1 MPKHQNKKKINT
13 DVINAAFNPETR
25 SRIANITKL
34 SDPSTPSL
42 MKEGNN
48 KTRTKEGGGEHPLLS
63 LHQSVSEDGSA
74 IQQEQTIKLL
84 KKVSDITEKKQ
95 KTSTTTTSDNMNGNQ
110 HHNNS
115 VDNNTQM
122 KKSKVS
128 KALSMLIK
136 TIVINTLL
144 VLWIVLMHSVIN
156 NADIIDKS
164 SYPTIITDGY
174 DYILNTFQLLGVV
187 SYVQDFTKHI
197 TPLLPSISFDS
208 TTKRHFP
215 VDQFEQRIELGV
227 NLLRKYNDASGS
239 EATCESVL
247 QAIII
252 DKEKKNNRQ
261 QDNLLYLVSSSTS
274 TLNINENRILSQTL
288 LCLGEARLSM
298 YSDSSFSSS
307 KLIKR
312 GQLMKAKDSY
322 EAATAVDSTNTSAR
336 SGLGLVYLLLGVM
349 NHNDEDDSMNYIF
362 QSIQHLKAAIGLA
375 EVGDD
380 VRTAALHNLGL
391 AYIALDEKSSSTS
404 DKTTYF
410 LDWLATLR
418 STNDANLESLVLAG
432 NEGAALLQSGKVV
445 ESISSLESTSTEIC
459 TDNSFTSE
467 SCMIVQHNLAVA
479 RDAMYGENDEP
490 GIHYTELL
498 KKGTSA
504 STVYK
509 VARWNSDSSFGL
521 FVADPIGSEET
532 NFTLSDKA
540 NDLSVVE
547 VGEVEKEEPA
557 EASLVDEG
565 TRDDTHVE
573 DDIVDEETS
582 PNVELP
588 EEEEE
593 EVNTLPSGGWGL
605 KPQPQMQNAL
615 EALEKVATEGT
626 PRTRMLLALAR
637 ARVSSGDITGGV
649 DAVLSAINAAK
660 SDEETETSTLYLE
673 TLMEKLSE
681 KGVRQET
688 IPPISKEQAMPE
700 KRDFSVSELEMKL
713 ELERLKYKV
722 LEQDMKMQSMR
733 LGHQQI
739 LPQYDNRAIEYQ
751 QNIDNHMDNTPSQRQ
766 ALGIIKENVAEP
778 IKGEKKPVKLE
789 PVDPQPKPEMTAEE
803 APVLDEVEDDESE
816 SVILKPESSI
826 NTEVPST
833 DTEPEVVEEE
843 PVPPDNVKESEV
855 VVSNEGINIVDDGAD
870 IDLDLLEVPGK
881 QDTSTLNV
889 DTPVEEQPI
898 ELPKLFSPTLE
909 KPTEMSA
916 TARSKM
922 KVADAYL
929 DKGQYALA
937 SKQFLNVIRREPDH
951 LPAHLGY
958 ATVLERGG
966 KSKQIST
973 SALAYGEAAR
983 VAVTQG
989 DVVDPMGKAGSG
1001 GLAENILRRALQ
1013 LAKSSPIS
1021 DKLETLQKLS
1031 TYAHTNALAADIYYE
1046 IGLEIVNQGI
1056 DGNKKDEAVQAFC
1069 IANEFIVLR
1078 NDDDTPYHVKSMV
1091 QLAKIALEHDSNAN
1105 KVIDY
1110 FKMVK
1115 DVHMD
1120 DDVHVDLLVILGYA
1134 TVLERGGK
1142 SKQISTSAL
1151 AYGEAARVAVT
1162 QGDVVDPMGKAG
1174 SGGLAENILR
1184 RALQLAK
1191 SSPISDKLETLQK
1204 LSTYAHTN
1212 ALAADIYYEIGLEI
1226 VNQGIDGNKK
1236 DEAVQAFCIANEFIV
1251 LRNDDD
1257 TPYHVKSMVQL
1268 AKIALEHDSNANKV
1282 IDYFKMVKDV
1292 HMDDDV
1298 HVDLLVIVGRAHV
1311 SLGEIE
1317 TAISE
1322 FTRALSFPQSSSTA
1336 SAHYEMAMALK
1347 KSNADTQEIKTHFEK
1362 ALDMGVDATQEVI
1375 EALGERNMSVIRA
1388 LNRQYYQS
1396 MNRGGSADSSGGGG
1410 GILAGGGVGSQSSS
1424 VFAPQSKQEE
1434 ASTAG
1439 GSDTLSLLEQ
1449 GAQAYD
1455 GSEMGGE
1462 VEAESSLGSLK
1473 EKRETREFDRNI
1485 R

>member
-1 MPKHQNKKKINT
+1 
-13 DVINAAFNPETR
+13 
-25 SRIANITKL
+25 
-34 SDPSTPSL
+34 
-42 MKEGNN
+42 
-48 KTRTKEGGGEHPLLS
+48 
-63 LHQSVSEDGSA
+63 
-74 IQQEQTIKLL
+74 
-84 KKVSDITEKKQ
+84 
-95 KTSTTTTSDNMNGNQ
+95 
-110 HHNNS
+110 
-115 VDNNTQM
+115 
-122 KKSKVS
+122 
-128 KALSMLIK
+128 
-136 TIVINTLL
+136 
-144 VLWIVLMHSVIN
+144 
-156 NADIIDKS
+156 
-164 SYPTIITDGY
+164 
-174 DYILNTFQLLGVV
+174 
-187 SYVQDFTKHI
+187 
-197 TPLLPSISFDS
+197 
-208 TTKRHFP
+208 
-215 VDQFEQRIELGV
+215 
-227 NLLRKYNDASGS
+227 
-239 EATCESVL
+239 
-247 QAIII
+247 
-252 DKEKKNNRQ
+252 
-261 QDNLLYLVSSSTS
+261 
-274 TLNINENRILSQTL
+274 
-288 LCLGEARLSM
+288 M

-307 KLIKR
+307 NFIKR
-312 GQLMKAKDSY
+312 GQLMKTKDSY

-391 AYIALDEKSSSTS
+391 AYIALDEKSSSS
-404 DKTTYF
+404 EDKTTYF

-418 STNDANLESLVLAG
+418 STNDDAMVESLVLAG
-432 NEGAALLQSGKVV
+432 NDGAALLQSGKVA
-445 ESISSLESTSTEIC
+445 EAITSLESTATEIC
-459 TDNSFTSE
+459 TDNSLSE
-467 SCMIVQHNLAVA
+467 SCMIVKHNLAVA
-479 RDAMYGENDEP
+479 RDAMYGDNHEP

-498 KKGTSA
+498 QKGTS
-504 STVYK
+504 TVYDK

-521 FVADPIGSEET
+521 IRTIDPVSSEDT
-532 NFTLSDKA
+532 NFTLPSKA
-540 NDLSVVE
+540 NDPSGPG
-547 VGEVEKEEPA
+547 VGEIEEEEESA
-557 EASLVDEG
+557 EASLVDEK
-565 TRDDTHVE
+565 TRDDTDHVD

-605 KPQPQMQNAL
+605 KQQPQMQNAL
-615 EALEKVATEGT
+615 EALEKVATEGI

-649 DAVLSAINAAK
+649 DAVLLAISSAK
-660 SDEETETSTLYLE
+660 SEEETETSTLYLE

-681 KGVRQET
+681 EGVRQET
-688 IPPISKEQAMPE
+688 IPPVPKEHATPE
-700 KRDFSVSELEMKL
+700 KKDFSIIELEMKL
-713 ELERLKYKV
+713 ELERLRYKV

-733 LGHQQI
+733 LGSHQQV

-766 ALGIIKENVAEP
+766 AFGIIKENVAEP
-778 IKGEKKPVKLE
+778 IKVEKKPVKLE
-789 PVDPQPKPEMTAEE
+789 PTKPLESKPKTTLEE

-826 NTEVPST
+826 DTEVPST

-855 VVSNEGINIVDDGAD
+855 VVSNGSINIDDDDDAD
-870 IDLDLLEVPGK
+870 IDLDELEVPPEEQG
-881 QDTSTLNV
+881 TSTVNV

-909 KPTEMSA
+909 KPSDISA
-916 TARSKM
+916 TARSKIKM
-922 KVADAYL
+922 ADAYL
-929 DKGQYALA
+929 DKGQYTLA
-937 SKQFLNVIRREPDH
+937 SKQFLNVIKKEPNH

-966 KSKQIST
+966 KSKQIGT

-989 DVVDPMGKAGSG
+989 DVVDPMAKAGSG
-1001 GLAENILRRALQ
+1001 GLAENILRRALT
-1013 LAKSSPIS
+1013 LAKSSSTS

-1046 IGLEIVNQGI
+1046 IGLEMVNQGI
-1056 DGNKKDEAVQAFC
+1056 DDNKKDEAVKAFS
-1069 IANEFIVLR
+1069 IANEYIVLR
-1078 NDDDTPYHVKSMV
+1078 NDDDNPYHIKS
-1091 QLAKIALEHDSNAN
+1091 
-1105 KVIDY
+1105 VI
-1110 FKMVK
+1110 
-1115 DVHMD
+1115 
-1120 DDVHVDLLVILGYA
+1120 
-1134 TVLERGGK
+1134 
-1142 SKQISTSAL
+1142 
-1151 AYGEAARVAVT
+1151 
-1162 QGDVVDPMGKAG
+1162 
-1174 SGGLAENILR
+1174 
-1184 RALQLAK
+1184 
-1191 SSPISDKLETLQK
+1191 
-1204 LSTYAHTN
+1204 
-1212 ALAADIYYEIGLEI
+1212 
-1226 VNQGIDGNKK
+1226 
-1236 DEAVQAFCIANEFIV
+1236 
-1251 LRNDDD
+1251 
-1257 TPYHVKSMVQL
+1257 QL

-1336 SAHYEMAMALK
+1336 SAHYEMSMALK
-1347 KSNADTQEIKTHFEK
+1347 KSDGDTQEINTHFEK
-1362 ALDMGVDATQEVI
+1362 ALDLGMDATQEVI

-1396 MNRGGSADSSGGGG
+1396 MNRGGPADSSGGGG
-1410 GILAGGGVGSQSSS
+1410 GILNGGVGSQSSS
-1424 VFAPQSKQEE
+1424 VFAPQSKEE
-1434 ASTAG
+1434 DTSTVG

-1473 EKRETREFDRNI
+1473 EKRETYQTI

>member
-1 MPKHQNKKKINT
+1 MPKRQDKKETNT

-34 SDPSTPSL
+34 SSSLPDPSTPSL

-48 KTRTKEGGGEHPLLS
+48 KTRTKEGGAEHPLLS

-84 KKVSDITEKKQ
+84 KKVSDITEKKHQ
-95 KTSTTTTSDNMNGNQ
+95 SKSSDNNMNGNQ
-110 HHNNS
+110 HHNSQVNI
-115 VDNNTQM
+115 TQK
-122 KKSKVS
+122 KKSKIS
-128 KALSMLIK
+128 RALSMIIK
-136 TIVINTLL
+136 IIVINTLL

-156 NADIIDKS
+156 NADIDKS

-174 DYILNTFQLLGVV
+174 DYVLNTFQLLGVV

-197 TPLLPSISFDS
+197 TALLPSISFDS

-215 VDQFEQRIELGV
+215 MDQFEQRIELGV

-252 DKEKKNNRQ
+252 DKEKKNNLQ
-261 QDNLLYLVSSSTS
+261 QDNLLYLVSSTS

-362 QSIQHLKAAIGLA
+362 QSIQHLKAAVGLA
-375 EVGDD
+375 EEEDD
-380 VRTAALHNLGL
+380 ERTAAMHNLGL
-391 AYIALDEKSSSTS
+391 AYIALDEKSSSS
-404 DKTTYF
+404 EDKTTYF
-410 LDWLATLR
+410 LDWLATLQ

-445 ESISSLESTSTEIC
+445 EAITSLESTATEIC

-467 SCMIVQHNLAVA
+467 SCMIVKHNLAVA
-479 RDAMYGENDEP
+479 RDAMYGDDDEP

-498 KKGTSA
+498 NKGTLTT

-509 VARWNSDSSFGL
+509 VARWNSDSSLGRIN
-521 FVADPIGSEET
+521 VTDPVRSKET
-532 NFTLSDKA
+532 NFTLPSEA
-540 NDLSVVE
+540 NDPSGPGVSE
-547 VGEVEKEEPA
+547 IEEEESA
-557 EASLVDEG
+557 DASLVDEK
-565 TRDDTHVE
+565 TRDDTDHVD
-573 DDIVDEETS
+573 DDIVDEEETT

-588 EEEEE
+588 EEEEEE

-615 EALEKVATEGT
+615 EALEKVATEGI

-637 ARVSSGDITGGV
+637 ARVSSGDIAGGV
-649 DAVLSAINAAK
+649 DAALKAINASN
-660 SDEETETSTLYLE
+660 SDEETESSTLYLE

-681 KGVRQET
+681 EGVRQET

-700 KRDFSVSELEMKL
+700 KKDFSVSELQMKL
-713 ELERLKYKV
+713 ELERLRYKV
-722 LEQDMKMQSMR
+722 LEQDMKIQTMR
-733 LGHQQI
+733 LGSHQQI

-751 QNIDNHMDNTPSQRQ
+751 QNSDNHMDNTPSQRQ
-766 ALGIIKENVAEP
+766 AFGIIKESNAAET
-778 IKGEKKPVKLE
+778 IKVEKKHVKLE
-789 PVDPQPKPEMTAEE
+789 PSEPLESKPETTIEE
-803 APVLDEVEDDESE
+803 TSTLNEVEEDENE
-816 SVILKPESSI
+816 SVILK
-826 NTEVPST
+826 TEASVDTEASST
-833 DTEPEVVEEE
+833 DTEPEAVEEK
-843 PVPPDNVKESEV
+843 VPETVKESEV
-855 VVSNEGINIVDDGAD
+855 VVSDEDINVVDDDAD
-870 IDLDLLEVPGK
+870 IDLDLLEVSSGQ
-881 QDTSTLNV
+881 QDTSTPNV

-898 ELPKLFSPTLE
+898 ELPKLSSPTLE
-909 KPTEMSA
+909 KPTEISA
-916 TARSKM
+916 TAKSKLKM
-922 KVADAYL
+922 ADAYL

-937 SKQFLNVIRREPDH
+937 SKQFLNVIKKEPNH
-951 LPAHLGY
+951 LPAHIGY

-989 DVVDPMGKAGSG
+989 DVVDPMAKAGSG
-1001 GLAENILRRALQ
+1001 GLAEKILTRALT
-1013 LAKSSPIS
+1013 LAKSSLTS
-1021 DKLETLQKLS
+1021 DKLETLQQLS

-1046 IGLEIVNQGI
+1046 IGLEMVNQGI
-1056 DGNKKDEAVQAFC
+1056 EDNKKDEAVQAFS

-1078 NDDDTPYHVKSMV
+1078 NDDDTPYHIKSIIG
-1091 QLAKIALEHDSNAN
+1091 LAKIALEHD
-1105 KVIDY
+1105 
-1110 FKMVK
+1110 
-1115 DVHMD
+1115 
-1120 DDVHVDLLVILGYA
+1120 G
-1134 TVLERGGK
+1134 
-1142 SKQISTSAL
+1142 
-1151 AYGEAARVAVT
+1151 
-1162 QGDVVDPMGKAG
+1162 
-1174 SGGLAENILR
+1174 
-1184 RALQLAK
+1184 
-1191 SSPISDKLETLQK
+1191 
-1204 LSTYAHTN
+1204 
-1212 ALAADIYYEIGLEI
+1212 
-1226 VNQGIDGNKK
+1226 
-1236 DEAVQAFCIANEFIV
+1236 
-1251 LRNDDD
+1251 
-1257 TPYHVKSMVQL
+1257 
-1268 AKIALEHDSNANKV
+1268 NANKV

-1298 HVDLLVIVGRAHV
+1298 HVDLLVIVGRAHA

-1317 TAISE
+1317 AAISQ

-1336 SAHYEMAMALK
+1336 SAHYEMAVALK
-1347 KSNADTQEIKTHFEK
+1347 KSNGDTQEIKTHFEK

-1410 GILAGGGVGSQSSS
+1410 GILNGGVGSQSSS
-1424 VFAPQSKQEE
+1424 VFAPQSKEE
-1434 ASTAG
+1434 DTSTVG

>member
-1 MPKHQNKKKINT
+1 MPKHQNKKKTNT

-34 SDPSTPSL
+34 SDPSTTPSL

-95 KTSTTTTSDNMNGNQ
+95 KTSTTIDNMNGNQ
-110 HHNNS
+110 HHNS
-115 VDNNTQM
+115 QDNITQK

-128 KALSMLIK
+128 RALSMIVK
-136 TIVINTLL
+136 IIVINILL

-164 SYPTIITDGY
+164 SYPTITDGY
-174 DYILNTFQLLGVV
+174 DYVLNTFQLLGIV
-187 SYVQDFTKHI
+187 SYVQNFTKHI
-197 TPLLPSISFDS
+197 TTLLPSISFDS

-215 VDQFEQRIELGV
+215 MDQFEQRIELGV

-239 EATCESVL
+239 ETTCQSVL

-252 DKEKKNNRQ
+252 DKEKKNGRQ
-261 QDNLLYLVSSSTS
+261 QDNLLYQVSSSMS
-274 TLNINENRILSQTL
+274 TLNSNENKILLQSL
-288 LCLGEARLSM
+288 LCLGEARLAM

-307 KLIKR
+307 KIVKR
-312 GQLMKAKDSY
+312 GQLMKAKERYD
-322 EAATAVDSTNTSAR
+322 AATAVDSTNTSAR

-349 NHNDEDDSMNYIF
+349 NHYDEGDSMNDIF
-362 QSIQHLKAAIGLA
+362 QSIQHIKAAVSLS
-375 EVGDD
+375 EEGDD
-380 VRTAALHNLGL
+380 IRIAALHNLGL

-404 DKTTYF
+404 DETTHF
-410 LDWLATLR
+410 LDWLASLR
-418 STNDANLESLVLAG
+418 STNDDAMVESLVLAG
-432 NEGAALLQSGKVV
+432 NEGAALLKSGKVV
-445 ESISSLESTSTEIC
+445 EAISSLESTASEIC

-467 SCMIVQHNLAVA
+467 SCMIVKHNLAVA

-490 GIHYTELL
+490 GINYTELL
-498 KKGTSA
+498 QKGTST
-504 STVYK
+504 STVYDK
-509 VARWNSDSSFGL
+509 VARWNSDSSLGL

-532 NFTLSDKA
+532 NFTLSAKA

-547 VGEVEKEEPA
+547 VGEIEKEEPA
-557 EASLVDEG
+557 VASLADGG

-637 ARVSSGDITGGV
+637 ARVSSGDIAGGV
-649 DAVLSAINAAK
+649 DAVLKAINVAK
-660 SDEETETSTLYLE
+660 SDEETEASTLYLE

-681 KGVRQET
+681 EDVRQET
-688 IPPISKEQAMPE
+688 IPPVRKEHSTPG
-700 KRDFSVSELEMKL
+700 KKDFSIIELEMKL
-713 ELERLKYKV
+713 ELERLRYKV

-733 LGHQQI
+733 LGSHHQT

-766 ALGIIKENVAEP
+766 AFGIIKESVAAET
-778 IKGEKKPVKLE
+778 ITVEKKPVKLE
-789 PVDPQPKPEMTAEE
+789 PVDPQPRPEMTAEE

-816 SVILKPESSI
+816 SVILNPESSI
-826 NTEVPST
+826 DTEVPST

-843 PVPPDNVKESEV
+843 PVPPDSVKESEV
-855 VVSNEGINIVDDGAD
+855 VVSNEDINIDNDDDAD
-870 IDLDLLEVPGK
+870 IDLDLLEVPPEEQG
-881 QDTSTLNV
+881 TSTVNV

-909 KPTEMSA
+909 KRSDISA
-916 TARSKM
+916 TARSKIKM
-922 KVADAYL
+922 ADAYL
-929 DKGQYALA
+929 DKGQYTLA
-937 SKQFLNVIRREPDH
+937 SKQFLNVMKKEPNH
-951 LPAHLGY
+951 LPAHIGY

-989 DVVDPMGKAGSG
+989 DVVDPMAKAGSG
-1001 GLAENILRRALQ
+1001 CLADVLMRRALT
-1013 LAKSSPIS
+1013 LAKSSPS

-1046 IGLEIVNQGI
+1046 IGLELVNQGI
-1056 DGNKKDEAVQAFC
+1056 EDNKKDEAVQAFS

-1078 NDDDTPYHVKSMV
+1078 NDDNTPYHVKSMV

-1120 DDVHVDLLVILGYA
+1120 DG
-1134 TVLERGGK
+1134 
-1142 SKQISTSAL
+1142 
-1151 AYGEAARVAVT
+1151 
-1162 QGDVVDPMGKAG
+1162 
-1174 SGGLAENILR
+1174 
-1184 RALQLAK
+1184 
-1191 SSPISDKLETLQK
+1191 
-1204 LSTYAHTN
+1204 
-1212 ALAADIYYEIGLEI
+1212 
-1226 VNQGIDGNKK
+1226 
-1236 DEAVQAFCIANEFIV
+1236 
-1251 LRNDDD
+1251 
-1257 TPYHVKSMVQL
+1257 
-1268 AKIALEHDSNANKV
+1268 
-1282 IDYFKMVKDV
+1282 
-1292 HMDDDV
+1292 V
-1298 HVDLLVIVGRAHV
+1298 HVDLLVIVGRAHA
-1311 SLGEIE
+1311 SLGEFE

-1336 SAHYEMAMALK
+1336 SAHYEMALALK
-1347 KSNADTQEIKTHFEK
+1347 KSNGDTQEIKTHFEK
-1362 ALDMGVDATQEVI
+1362 ALDLGMDATQEVI
-1375 EALGERNMSVIRA
+1375 EALGERNMSVVRA

-1410 GILAGGGVGSQSSS
+1410 ILNGGVGSQSSS
-1424 VFAPQSKQEE
+1424 VFAPQSKLED
-1434 ASTAG
+1434 ASTAA